1 MNTTTT
7 PATHNPRPLLAEI
20 RNGVG
25 YLTLNRP
32 AALNTINI
40 SMVRDMHAALTQ
52 WEQNSSVKAVVVTGH
67 GGKAF
72 CAGGDVRRVHECI
85 TQGLQEYHEFFK
97 EEFSLNEYIYTYP
110 KPYIAMMNGIVMGG
124 GMGISQGAA
133 FRIVNE
139 TTRIAMPETAIGY
152 FPDVGASYFLT
163 RDNTSIAKYLGLS
176 GKNLNHKDAL
186 FCKLADWTL
195 PQEKWTTFLSRL
207 ESIDGD
213 SIAMKHSIQALLT
226 ELGGSKDFESSVIN
240 DQISLIEEI
249 FSESTLQAIFQAL
262 EKKSDHPWA
271 QETKSNMMRNSPLA
285 MAATLQLL
293 TQGEKLNLSDC
304 FSIELE
310 LTKHWLTKGEFA
322 EGVRAAL
329 IDKDKNPKWKY
340 SILDVV
346 PSLIN
351 EQFPVLFSN

>member
-249 FSESTLQAIFQAL
+249 FSESTLQSIFQAL

>member
-133 FRIVNE
+133 YRIVNE

-195 PQEKWTTFLSRL
+195 PQEQWTTFLSRL

>member
-1 MNTTTT
+1 MNTPTT
-7 PATHNPRPLLAEI
+7 PATQDPRPLLAEI

-40 SMVRDMHAALTQ
+40 AMVRDMHDALTQ
-52 WEQNSSVKAVVVTGH
+52 WEHNSSVKAVVVTGN

-85 TQGLQEYHEFFK
+85 TQGLQEYHDFFK

-124 GMGISQGAA
+124 GMGISQGAS
-133 FRIVNE
+133 FRVVNE

-195 PQEKWTTFLSRL
+195 PQEQWTKFLHRL
-207 ESIDGD
+207 EKIDRD
-213 SIAMKHSIQALLT
+213 SSEMRHSIQALLL

-262 EKKSDHPWA
+262 EKKSDHPWIK
-271 QETKSNMMRNSPLA
+271 ETTASMMRNSPLA

-293 TQGEKLNLSDC
+293 TQGKKLDLSDC
-304 FSIELE
+304 FRIELE

-329 IDKDKNPKWKY
+329 IDKDRNPKWKF
-340 SILDVV
+340 SIKQVNIDL
-346 PSLIN
+346 LKGL
-351 EQFPVLFSN
+351 FPPLFEM

>member
-52 WEQNSSVKAVVVTGH
+52 WEQNSSVKAVVVTCH

-195 PQEKWTTFLSRL
+195 PQEQWTTFLSRL

>member
-195 PQEKWTTFLSRL
+195 PQEQWTTFLSRL

>member
-52 WEQNSSVKAVVVTGH
+52 WEQNSSVKAVVVTGL

-195 PQEKWTTFLSRL
+195 PQEQWTTFLSRL

>member
-67 GGKAF
+67 GEKAF

-195 PQEKWTTFLSRL
+195 PQEQWTTFLSRL